1 LEVGGQAIPLP
12 RVWLVI
18 LFVLLIKKNVIQQ
31 KIKNS
36 VIGRFG
42 SFCLRWKTKLTA
54 HEHDRL
60 SHLSPQ
66 KRAYVE
72 QNHRNF
78 AKYFKLGLVGYAAV
92 EFLALYEDYKG
103 IDRTPGD
110 KGAHIYPD
118 KSWWDDIMHPDAKYV
133 KTGGGGGARAETNLV
148 PYIVSF
154 CFALSLPVFGTQKLK
169 NHLSSIRS
177 RFPFCKAF
185 ASKIQTKLETDP
197 ILNQI
202 SAADISTQKLFV
214 SEAGTA
220 VKNDILL
227 QRSTGTQKHL
237 TKTKTKTNK
246 KKKHK
251 TKHTGKH

>member
-1 LEVGGQAIPLP
+1 LVQPLEVGGQAIPLP

-103 IDRTPGD
+103 IDRTPGE
-110 KGAHIYPD
+110 KKAHIYPD
-118 KSWWDDIMHPDAKYV
+118 KSWWDDIMHPDV
-133 KTGGGGGARAETNLV
+133 KKSGGTRAETNLV